1 MFNDENCNLVLIYLK
16 KNFNDFFQL
25 TVSYR
30 ISQITMVR
38 ILTFAIFQLG
48 QLERIISVIFYYWSV
63 ACSIKVLQSELTII
77 ITVTVP

>member
-25 TVSYR
+25 TVSSP

-48 QLERIISVIFYYWSV
+48 QLERIISVIFYYWPV
-63 ACSIKVLQSELTII
+63 ACSIKVL
-77 ITVTVP
+77 